1 MSARKLIVA
10 LAILVGVAA
19 FTSTVVMVAYPGS
32 FKWTAPV
39 LCPDDQ
45 PDPYVVR
52 YESRT
57 SDGKTGINFT
67 LFCMGPDGQFTEV
80 GTWRPL
86 AVLTGVVGAGLAVLV
101 AGLATLAWLSRH
113 HRPTV
118 APVDAPEDAP
128 RDAPVDAPSP

>member
-1 MSARKLIVA
+1 MSLRKVVVA
-10 LAILVGVAA
+10 VAILVGVAA
-19 FTSTVVMVAYPGS
+19 FTGTMVMVAYPGS

-52 YESRT
+52 YET
-57 SDGKTGINFT
+57 NTTDGKTGINFT

-86 AVLTGVVGAGLAVLV
+86 AVLTGIVGAGMAVLV
-101 AGLATLAWLSRH
+101 AALGTLAWLSRH
-113 HRPTV
+113 HRPPV
-118 APVDAPEDAP
+118 APD
-128 RDAPVDAPSP
+128 DAPVDAPVDEPTP